1 MDNLVK
7 NLSKDDFKYLG
18 HELYKNVLGLVKQKG
33 YYSYDYM
40 SYFENFK
47 AELPSNRK
55 VHTSLTDRK
64 LVIKHM
70 NMFLMFR
77 INLK

>member
-1 MDNLVK
+1 
-7 NLSKDDFKYLG
+7 
-18 HELYKNVLGLVKQKG
+18 
-33 YYSYDYM
+33 M
-40 SYFENFK
+40 SYFEKFK

-55 VHTSLTDRK
+55 IHTSLTDRK

-70 NMFLMFR
+70 DMFLMFR